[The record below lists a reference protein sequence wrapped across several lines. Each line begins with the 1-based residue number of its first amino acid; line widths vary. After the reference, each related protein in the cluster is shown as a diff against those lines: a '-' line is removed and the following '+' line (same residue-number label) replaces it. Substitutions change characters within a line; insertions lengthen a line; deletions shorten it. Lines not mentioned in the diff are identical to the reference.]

1 MRKANIH
8 DMFNISRLIGELGL
22 KEELYNSQT
31 GIDDVEKI
39 GFNFIYNMFEKATT
53 VNAES
58 RIYEVLSGPFEMD
71 VEELKIMEIDKFIET
86 FMKCFNVKTLVNFI
100 KRAGMMMN

>member
-8 DMFNISRLIGELGL
+8 DMFNISRLIGELRL
-22 KEELYNSQT
+22 KEELFNSQN

-58 RIYEVLSGPFEMD
+58 RIYEVLSEPFEMD
-71 VEELKIMEIDKFIET
+71 VEELKVMEIDKFIET
-86 FMKCFNVKTLVNFI
+86 FMRCFNVKTLINFI